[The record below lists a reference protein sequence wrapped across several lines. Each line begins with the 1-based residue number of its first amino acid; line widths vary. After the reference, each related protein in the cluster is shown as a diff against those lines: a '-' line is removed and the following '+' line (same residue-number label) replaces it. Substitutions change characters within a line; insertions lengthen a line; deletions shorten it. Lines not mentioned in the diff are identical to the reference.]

1 MNNVFQFRRFR
12 LHFVKT
18 VQERPTQ
25 ILGTFVLA
33 FSVTM
38 LIYFLLKT
46 IANIEVAQLIS
57 FSIGLVGGGCLLAS
71 LVYGYFS
78 DAGISASYLTL
89 PVSVFEKWLSGLVL
103 VGIMYVGLFLLFFR
117 GLDTFFVHQF
127 HNSLNRNDARYRDQY
142 DSVYVFTY
150 FGESLAVFIFFLNTA
165 AAMMVGSLYFNKVS
179 FIKVSL
185 IICGIYFLTFM
196 LNYWICAILFKDMI
210 RCFPFHNVNIK
221 NGDDWGV
228 ISMPSSFDPIY
239 DLLAIYILPA
249 ILLILSFIRL
259 KEKEV

>member
-1 MNNVFQFRRFR
+1 MNNVFRYRRFR
-12 LHFVKT
+12 LYFVKT
-18 VQERPTQ
+18 VLERPTQ
-25 ILGTFVLA
+25 ILGTFVLS
-33 FSVTM
+33 FSVTT
-38 LIYFLLKT
+38 LVYFLFKT
-46 IANIEVAQLIS
+46 TANIEVAQLMS

-78 DAGISASYLTL
+78 DAGNSASYLTL
-89 PVSVFEKWLSGLVL
+89 PVSIFEKWLCGFIL
-103 VGIMYVGLFLLFFR
+103 VGIIYLGLFLLFFR
-117 GLDTFFVHQF
+117 GLDLFFVHQF
-127 HNSLNRNDARYRDQY
+127 HNSLNRSDARYHDQY

-150 FGESLAVFIFFLNTA
+150 FGESLATFIFFLNTA
-165 AAMMVGSLYFNKVS
+165 SAMMLGSLYFNKVS

-185 IICGIYFLTFM
+185 IICGIFFFTIM
-196 LNYWICAILFKDMI
+196 LNYGICSILFKDMI

-228 ISMPSSFDPIY
+228 ITMPSSFDRLY

-259 KEKEV
+259 KEKEA